1 MSDFYQ
7 TGVVATF
14 HRLNY
19 NAYPSLEKELNEIW
33 RRRGIA
39 LVLPSLYTEIQGK
52 ALKIIIDELKSV
64 EYLNQI
70 VVTMGPATHE
80 QFVEMKK
87 FFSVLPQSTTL
98 IWNTGPK
105 LKALY
110 DELKETKLHA
120 GPEGKGRSAWMAYG
134 YVIAEGKSNIIT
146 LHDCDILT
154 YSKEMLARLVY
165 PVASRNLDYA
175 FCKGYYSRVTTKM
188 HGRVTRLFVTPLI
201 RSLMRILGDLPI
213 LKYYDSFRYPL
224 AGEFSMLTDMA
235 NIIRIPSDW
244 GLEVGVLAEIY
255 RNTSLKRICQAEL
268 CDNYEHKHQ
277 ALSPEDAEKGLHK
290 MVIDI
295 AKSIFRTLETE
306 GVVFSDA
313 FFKTLRAAYLRE
325 AQDTI
330 TRYHGDALINSLE
343 YDPHEEGTAV
353 ELFTNA
359 INKAGEIIL
368 KDPLGPPLIP
378 AWYRVSAAIPDF
390 LQRLLNAVREDNE

>member
-1 MSDFYQ
+1 MGDFYQ
-7 TGVVATF
+7 TGVVANF
-14 HRLNY
+14 HRLNA
-19 NAYPSLEKELNEIW
+19 NSCPILEKDLSEVW
-33 RRRGIA
+33 AMRGIT
-39 LVLPSLYTEIQGK
+39 LILPSLYTEIHGE
-52 ALKIIIDELKSV
+52 ALKIIISELKSV

-70 VVTMGPATHE
+70 VVTMGTATHK
-80 QFVEMKK
+80 QFLEMKK
-87 FFSVLPQSTTL
+87 FFSVLPQPTTL
-98 IWNTGPK
+98 IWNTGPG

-110 DELKETKLHA
+110 KELRETNLDA
-120 GPEGKGRSAWMAYG
+120 GPDGKGRSAWMAYG
-134 YVIAEGKSNIIT
+134 YVIAEGKSNVIA

-165 PVASRNLDYA
+165 PVASKNLDYA

-201 RSLMRILGDLPI
+201 RSLMRIVGDLPI
-213 LKYYDSFRYPL
+213 LKYYDSFRYSL
-224 AGEFSMLTDMA
+224 AGEFSMVTDMA

-255 RNTSLKRICQAEL
+255 RNTSLNRISQSEL

-277 ALSPEDAEKGLHK
+277 ELSPNDAEKGLHK

-295 AKSIFRTLETE
+295 AKSIFRTLAAE
-306 GVVFSDA
+306 GVVFSNS
-313 FFKTLRAAYLRE
+313 FFNTLRAAYLRE

-330 TRYHGDALINSLE
+330 ARYHGDALINDLE
-343 YDPHEEGTAV
+343 YDPHTEGTAV
-353 ELFTNA
+353 EIFTGA

-368 KDPLGPPLIP
+368 NDPLGPPLIP

-390 LQRLLNAVREDNE
+390 MPRLLNTVRKDNQ